1 MNEESLKNF
10 GGIIDDFLLD
20 LKNTFPELKP
30 HWDIIEKADKKQLS
44 DYCLHIYPERFFDII
59 YQNDDIFKPEEN
71 INTFF
76 LPSIDFKVIFND
88 DTVSD
93 TTKKTLWKYLQ
104 LLMFSIVGNI
114 KDKKDFGECMNLFD
128 GIEEDALQDQL
139 KDTID
144 GISDFFKNATNEN
157 DSASDDEDHEDS
169 APKSN
174 PFRGSMPNMPDLDGM
189 KSHLHS
195 LFNGKIGSLAKEMAA
210 EISDDF
216 VELLGGDNMQN
227 VDQKDIFKKMMKNPK
242 KIMDLMKKVSSKL
255 DEKLK
260 SGNISKDEIMREATD
275 IMGKMKE
282 MGGGAEFNDLMK
294 NLTKGMGK
302 GMKFNKGAFNSM
314 QKEFEK
320 REKLK
325 EKIRKRKEATLEK
338 KSENQSVFKIVD
350 EEQQKTA
357 TLKAQKEL
365 DELLAQEEIEKSKKE
380 KQTKPKTKKKKK
392 KKN

>member
-139 KDTID
+139 KDASNE
-144 GISDFFKNATNEN
+144 SD
-157 DSASDDEDHEDS
+157 SVSDDEADADTS
-169 APKSN
+169 PKSN

-210 EISDDF
+210 EISDEF
-216 VELLGGDNMQN
+216 VELLGGDNMNMGN

-242 KIMDLMKKVSSKL
+242 KIMDLMKKVSTKL

-314 QKEFEK
+314 QKEFEN

-325 EKIRKRKEATLEK
+325 EKLRKRKEATLEK

-380 KQTKPKTKKKKK
+380 KQIKPKTKKKKK

>member
-10 GGIIDDFLLD
+10 GGIIDDFLVD

-59 YQNDDIFKPEEN
+59 YQNEDIFKPEEN

-144 GISDFFKNATNEN
+144 GISDFFKNAGHESDSGSDNEEEG
-157 DSASDDEDHEDS
+157 SAKPS
-169 APKSN
+169 
-174 PFRGSMPNMPDLDGM
+174 FTGSMPNMPDLDGM

-195 LFNGKIGSLAKEMAA
+195 LFNGKIGSLAKEMAS
-210 EISDDF
+210 EISEDF
-216 VELLGGDNMQN
+216 VELLGGDNMEN

-242 KIMDLMKKVSSKL
+242 KIMDLMKKVSGKL

-302 GMKFNKGAFNSM
+302 GMKFNKGAFNAM
-314 QKEFEK
+314 QKEFETK
-320 REKLK
+320 ERFK

-365 DELLAQEEIEKSKKE
+365 DELLTQEEIEKSKKE

>member
-10 GGIIDDFLLD
+10 SGIIDDFLVD

-44 DYCLHIYPERFFDII
+44 DYCLNIYPERFFDII

-71 INTFF
+71 INTYF

-144 GISDFFKNATNEN
+144 GISDFFKNAGHDI
-157 DSASDDEDHEDS
+157 DSGSDDEDPDNGS
-169 APKSN
+169 AKPS
-174 PFRGSMPNMPDLDGM
+174 FTGSMPNMPDLDGM
-189 KSHLHS
+189 KSHLHT
-195 LFNGKIGSLAKEMAA
+195 LFNGKIGSLAKEMAS
-210 EISDDF
+210 EISEEF
-216 VELLGGDNMQN
+216 VDLLGGDNIEN
-227 VDQKDIFKKMMKNPK
+227 VNQKDIMKKLMKNPK
-242 KIMDLMKKVSSKL
+242 KIMDLMKKVSGKL

-302 GMKFNKGAFNSM
+302 GMKFNKGAFNAM
-314 QKEFEK
+314 QKEFETK
-320 REKLK
+320 EKLK
-325 EKIRKRKEATLEK
+325 EKLRKRKEATLEK

-350 EEQQKTA
+350 EEQQRTA

-365 DELLAQEEIEKSKKE
+365 EELLNQEELEKSKKE
-380 KQTKPKTKKKKK
+380 KQIKPKPKKKKK